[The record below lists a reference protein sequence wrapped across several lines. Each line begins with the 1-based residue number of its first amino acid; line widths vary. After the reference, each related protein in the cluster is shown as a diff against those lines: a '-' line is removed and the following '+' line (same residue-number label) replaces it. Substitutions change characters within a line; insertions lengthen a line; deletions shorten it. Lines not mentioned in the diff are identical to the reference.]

1 MQFDVFPNP
10 SPRMRDV
17 YPLVLDIQS
26 NLLSVLA
33 TRMVIPLAITKLSAE
48 KIPRRLCPLIHIDG
62 QKLMLMP
69 HQAAPLDKKSLKRK
83 VGSAKSQS
91 SEILA
96 AMDVVTSGI

>member
-10 SPRMRDV
+10 SPRMRDI
-17 YPLVLDIQS
+17 YPYVMDVQS

-48 KIPRRLCPLIHIDG
+48 KIPSKLCPLIHIDA

-69 HQAAPLDKKSLKRK
+69 HQAAPLDKSTLKKR
-83 VGSAKSQS
+83 VSSAKSQA

-96 AMDVVTSGI
+96 AMDVVTSGV